1 MLSHMKVAAIGISSI
16 YIGALCVITIAS
28 IYDADGTQRSII
40 EYIQWIGISST
51 GVEDL
56 SESWRMGDASSFGTM
71 MCRSNSGR
79 HRHQQHICC
88 TYAIYYTIYTMERC
102 VPSTSYVGVVDHLDE
117 SWKDGGRVL
126 FCNDD
131 MQFKPNYIKIQYRI
145 LTSQSTI
152 NRYWQVL
159 LIFDCS
165 SQRTCFGKF

>member
-1 MLSHMKVAAIGISSI
+1 M
-16 YIGALCVITIAS
+16 
-28 IYDADGTQRSII
+28 
-40 EYIQWIGISST
+40 
-51 GVEDL
+51 
-56 SESWRMGDASSFGTM
+56 
-71 MCRSNSGR
+71 
-79 HRHQQHICC
+79 
-88 TYAIYYTIYTMERC
+88 
-102 VPSTSYVGVVDHLDE
+102 PSTSYVGVVDHLDE
-117 SWKDGGRVL
+117 SWKDGGRLL

>member
-1 MLSHMKVAAIGISSI
+1 MLMAHSAPSLNIYNGSASAALVLRIWVRAG
-16 YIGALCVITIAS
+16 
-28 IYDADGTQRSII
+28 
-40 EYIQWIGISST
+40 
-51 GVEDL
+51 
-56 SESWRMGDASSFGTM
+56 RMGDASSFGTM

-88 TYAIYYTIYTMERC
+88 IYAIYYTIYTMERC

-131 MQFKPNYIKIQYRI
+131 MQFKPSYIKAQYRI

-165 SQRTCFGKF
+165 SQRTCFGKFWCLYLSAVFHVLESKVMNMKGTQQGNSL